1 MQFNP
6 NAKLDP
12 SQVEDR
18 RGGGFPGGGGG
29 LVVGGGG
36 IGLIVLIISLLLGV
50 NPGDIISGNSSN
62 AAPYGQVDGGRG
74 GASLAQECQTG
85 ADANANEDCRVLGYV
100 NSVQEYWKDYFA
112 QSGQRYTP
120 AKTVFFTVATSTG
133 CGTATSDVGPFYCN
147 QDKKVYIDLGFLD
160 DLRTKFGAK
169 GGPLAQ
175 AYVLAHE
182 YGHHIQD
189 ITGTLAQAEGDRSGP
204 QSGSVR
210 IELQADCYAGV
221 WARHAA
227 DTGYLTPPTDADVAD
242 ALNAAASIGDDRLQK
257 EFQGRVN
264 PEKWTHGSSEQ
275 RQHWFGT
282 GYQSGDPNACDT
294 FSGRL

>member
-6 NAKLDP
+6 NANLDP

-18 RGGGFPGGGGG
+18 RGGGGG
-29 LVVGGGG
+29 LGTGGMVVGGGG
-36 IGLIVLIISLLLGV
+36 LGLVVLIISLLLGI
-50 NPGDIISGNSSN
+50 NPGDIISGSPSN
-62 AAPYGQVDGGRG
+62 AAPYGQPDGGRSG
-74 GASLAQECQTG
+74 SSLSQQCRTG
-85 ADANANEDCRVLGYV
+85 ADANASEDCRVLGYV
-100 NSVQEYWKDYFA
+100 NSIQAYWKDYFG
-112 QSGQRYTP
+112 QSGQSYQP
-120 AKTVFFTVATSTG
+120 AKTVFFTDAVNTK
-133 CGTATSDVGPFYCN
+133 CGQATSDVGPFYCN
-147 QDKKVYIDLGFLD
+147 EDQQVYIDLGFYD
-160 DLRTKFGAK
+160 ELRSKFGAK
-169 GGPLAQ
+169 GGPLAE

-189 ITGTLAQAEGDRSGP
+189 ITGTLAQAHDDRSGP

-221 WARHAA
+221 WTHNAA
-227 DTGYLTPPTDADVAD
+227 QTGYLTAPTDADIAD
-242 ALNAAASIGDDRLQK
+242 ALDAAATIGDDRLQQ
-257 EFQGRVN
+257 EFQGRVR

-275 RQHWFGT
+275 RQGWFKR